1 MNKKISPLRYYR
13 EKERMKHEK
22 TDDSGATAQP
32 QPQRKVVR
40 KRGGSSNDSD
50 DEDGDARM
58 RNHEV
63 CEFRCEIFCLN
74 ATIDH

>member
-1 MNKKISPLRYYR
+1 
-13 EKERMKHEK
+13 MKHEK

-63 CEFRCEIFCLN
+63 CVFRCEIFCQMRLLL
-74 ATIDH
+74 ISLRKPIKIER